1 MPIRHHDVKCAPRGK
16 RMTSSNS
23 KARSAMAALC
33 LFFAVIWIAGTQ
45 QLAAQ
50 TLYGGLV
57 GNVHDASDAAV
68 AGATVTITNVNTNQ
82 SRQTTT
88 DEVGSYSFPTLEAGT
103 YTLRVTKEGFSA
115 VSQSD
120 VVVSI
125 NNITRVN
132 VNLVVGSVTETVN
145 VTAETAML
153 QTDRSEVRA
162 EITATSFANMP
173 VTVGRNYQQLLRTVP
188 GFRPPSNAHSVPSN
202 PARAL
207 TFNVNGASYSIN
219 NTRIDGAANN
229 APWLPHISAFVP
241 TLEAIETVNV
251 VTNSFDAEQGLA
263 GGAAVNVQ
271 IKSGTNN
278 LHGSLFQFHTDNHLK
293 AKPFFLPL
301 GQDKPKLV
309 DNEFGGAIGGPIK
322 HDKVFFFASYE
333 GGLHRELATQFGT
346 VPTAAIKAGNMSGS
360 TVAIYDPDT
369 GDAVTGANRTPF
381 VGNIVPTARI
391 SPIARKLADLTPL
404 PNLP

>member
-1 MPIRHHDVKCAPRGK
+1 MIRVEEKGIQTR
-16 RMTSSNS
+16 
-23 KARSAMAALC
+23 AALC
-33 LFFAVIWIAGTQ
+33 LLFAAMCVAGPEK
-45 QLAAQ
+45 AFAQ
-50 TLYGGLV
+50 TLYGQLV
-57 GNVHDASDAAV
+57 GNVRDASEAVV
-68 AGATVTITNVNTNQ
+68 AGAAVTAVNVNTNQ
-82 SRQTTT
+82 SRETVT
-88 DEVGSYSFPTLEAGT
+88 DAVGSFSIPTLEAGT
-103 YTLRVTKEGFSA
+103 YNIKVVKTGFSTA
-115 VSQSD
+115 VENN

-125 NNITRVN
+125 NTVTRVD
-132 VNLVVGSVTETVN
+132 VGLKIGATTETVN
-145 VTAETAML
+145 VTAESAIL
-153 QTDRSEVRA
+153 QTDRAEVRT
-162 EITATSFANMP
+162 EISSVSFENLP

-219 NTRIDGAANN
+219 NTKIDGAANN

-271 IKSGTNN
+271 IKSGTNS
-278 LHGSLFQFHTDNHLK
+278 LHGSLFEFHTDNHLK
-293 AKPFFLPL
+293 AKPFFLPV

-309 DNEFGGAIGGPIK
+309 DNEFGGAIGGRIK
-322 HDKVFFFASYE
+322 RDKVFFFASYE

-346 VPTAAIKAGNMSGS
+346 VPTAAIKAGDMSGS

-369 GDAVTGANRTPF
+369 GDPVTGANRTPF

-404 PNLP
+404 PNLPDLLT